1 MSSVDNKIA
10 PEFIEYVSSLF
21 AATTSGLTNSDIDK
35 ILSKYSS
42 KYEVKLPTSDK
53 MLRKSKRLRMGMSV
67 FNGKQQFEMIE
78 ELCNMSQFK
87 KSTEVKDAYSTLKQ
101 KYSQFSNSEF
111 TTSEIVVTTQHWL
124 EGHAKSKGL
133 YDSALSKIKER
144 QFERNALDDMR
155 LSFELLMKEILCND
169 KPLEKNISIIGDALS
184 EKQVNPHFRNMITTI
199 ITYYKNYQN
208 DYVKHDDHVN
218 EDELLFV
225 VELTSILM
233 KFIIVKL
240 GENTDGEI
248 EF

>member
-1 MSSVDNKIA
+1 MGSVDNKIA
-10 PEFIEYVSSLF
+10 PEFIEYVSNIF
-21 AATTSGLTNSDIDK
+21 ADTTSGLSNSGIDK
-35 ILSKYSS
+35 ILAKYSF
-42 KYEVKLPTSDK
+42 KYDVNLPKSGRMPKKSD
-53 MLRKSKRLRMGMSV
+53 RLRRGMSA

-87 KSTEVKDAYSTLKQ
+87 KSTEVKEAYSTLKQ
-101 KYSQFSNSEF
+101 KYSQFANSEF

-124 EGHAKSKGL
+124 EGYAKSKGL

-155 LSFELLMKEILCND
+155 LSFELLMKEILRND

-184 EKQVNPHFRNMITTI
+184 EKQVNYHFRNMITTI
-199 ITYYKNYQN
+199 ITYYTKYQN
-208 DYVKHDDHVN
+208 DFIKHNDRVN
-218 EDELLFV
+218 VDELLFV